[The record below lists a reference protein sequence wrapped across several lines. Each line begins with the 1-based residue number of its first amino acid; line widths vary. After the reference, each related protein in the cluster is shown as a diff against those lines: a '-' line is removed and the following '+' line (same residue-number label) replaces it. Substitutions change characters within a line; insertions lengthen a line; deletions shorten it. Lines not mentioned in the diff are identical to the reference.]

1 MGNKKKWDI
10 LVLSGDSNDIEILS
24 SYISE
29 ESLGSSNYN
38 SDMQLY
44 YFDIGKRDLIENIL
58 INHIDNFKVDFSW
71 DITEDQDWHLNWK
84 DNFTPIKINQDLLI
98 IPDWDNNLYNC
109 NNIIKIKPG
118 MAFGTGHHET
128 TFLMLKHLI
137 TNINKRDSVLDLG
150 AGSGILSIAAYIYGA
165 NNITA
170 VEFDDDCKDNFQE
183 NMYINNINESNIE
196 FLNQDVLLF
205 SNFDYDIILA
215 NINKNI
221 IKDLIPKLKR
231 TKAKILLS
239 GILETDQVEIE
250 SLLKLHDI
258 NLMYKDQYNE
268 WILMVVKND

>member
-1 MGNKKKWDI
+1 
-10 LVLSGDSNDIEILS
+10 
-24 SYISE
+24 
-29 ESLGSSNYN
+29 
-38 SDMQLY
+38 MQLY
-44 YFDIGKRDLIENIL
+44 YFHIGKRDFIENIL

-71 DITEDQDWHLNWK
+71 DIAEDQDWHLNWK

-98 IPDWDNNLYNC
+98 IPDWDNNLYSC

-128 TFLMLKHLI
+128 TFLMLKHLV
-137 TNINKRDSVLDLG
+137 TNINKGDSVLDLG

-183 NMYINNINESNIE
+183 NMYINNINESDIE
-196 FLNQDVLLF
+196 FLKQDVLLF

-221 IKDLIPKLKR
+221 IRYLIPKFKG
-231 TKAKILLS
+231 TNAKILLS
-239 GILETDQVEIE
+239 GVLETDQVEIE

-268 WILMVVKND
+268 WVLMVAKND